1 MTDWQGEW
9 RIEGE
14 KGSLTWDGK
23 QLLYARSF
31 PDDQATAREIPLD
44 ALPYTDTKAVLV
56 EFVSAV
62 REGREP
68 ECSARDNLRTL
79 AMVFGAIESA
89 RRQQWVE
96 LAELLGD

>member
-1 MTDWQGEW
+1 
-9 RIEGE
+9 
-14 KGSLTWDGK
+14 
-23 QLLYARSF
+23 
-31 PDDQATAREIPLD
+31 
-44 ALPYTDTKAVLV
+44 VLV

>member
-1 MTDWQGEW
+1 
-9 RIEGE
+9 
-14 KGSLTWDGK
+14 
-23 QLLYARSF
+23 
-31 PDDQATAREIPLD
+31 
-44 ALPYTDTKAVLV
+44 
-56 EFVSAV
+56 SAV